1 MQKQSANP
9 SARMAP
15 KRNFFMICS
24 PDAKTVQRV
33 RKLFERD
40 TEMTVVPGGELFPRH
55 NSSTL
60 FRIYLS
66 IRRAKEICT
75 NVKLRRE
82 RSTRSEKRKAE
93 TGNRKPETGN
103 RVNLGLPYGIL
114 RRGRGLRGDLVRFCA
129 ARI

>member
-1 MQKQSANP
+1 MQKERAHPN
-9 SARMAP
+9 AGVAP

-24 PDAKTVQRV
+24 PDAKTLQRV

-40 TEMTVVPGGELFPRH
+40 TQIPRVPGGELFPRH

-93 TGNRKPETGN
+93 TGNRKPET
-103 RVNLGLPYGIL
+103 V
-114 RRGRGLRGDLVRFCA
+114 
-129 ARI
+129 

>member
-9 SARMAP
+9 SAGMAP

-24 PDAKTVQRV
+24 PDAKTLHRV

-40 TEMTVVPGGELFPRH
+40 TQIPRVPGGELFPRH

-82 RSTRSEKRKAE
+82 RSTRTEKRKAE
-93 TGNRKPETGN
+93 TGNRKPET
-103 RVNLGLPYGIL
+103 VSPHAYLPQPSVPTPDFRL
-114 RRGRGLRGDLVRFCA
+114 T
-129 ARI
+129 